1 MKKEKQIILNFTKLL
16 LCLFLTF
23 IGGCIPDKEKSEVVI
38 TCKKYCPYES
48 GDGIT
53 SENEKYLLYVE
64 HTNKKIFKSPIF
76 GYTFKTM
83 IIQTNGDIYNKLNKG
98 DILKN
103 KY

>member
-1 MKKEKQIILNFTKLL
+1 MKKNISILLFISILLVFTFFITSCIPEKQ
-16 LCLFLTF
+16 
-23 IGGCIPDKEKSEVVI
+23 KSQVVI
-38 TCKKYCPYES
+38 TCKKYCPYEN

-64 HTNKKIFKSPIF
+64 HTNKVLFKAPLF

-83 IIQTNGDIYNKLNKG
+83 IIQTNEESYNKLKIG
-98 DILKN
+98 DKLNN

>member
-64 HTNKKIFKSPIF
+64 HNNKKIFKRDGAGALIKDS
-76 GYTFKTM
+76 
-83 IIQTNGDIYNKLNKG
+83 NGNLTKINHDNL
-98 DILKN
+98 
-103 KY
+103 